1 MGSSKRKA
9 EKLSKKQKKQQ
20 EKEQKI
26 KEEQEKKLK
35 QENNEQDNEKIDL
48 PNKTSKSATGKDL
61 VKENTETKT
70 SISTNN
76 STNEV
81 EVKPI
86 KEEAGGQKIST
97 GEKRVLDNDLLKSNP
112 FSALLQNGD
121 ADTTKRNKGDE
132 AGMDKKGKHSITPID
147 TLDPLTTSTADT
159 GTTGASSTAGTATTT
174 SATDTNTDN
183 ATTTEDDED
192 DMPLAIKKSRRGNSR
207 KKGKKYDIGS
217 KNR

>member
-61 VKENTETKT
+61 VKENTETRT
-70 SISTNN
+70 S
-76 STNEV
+76 
-81 EVKPI
+81 
-86 KEEAGGQKIST
+86 IST

-207 KKGKKYDIGS
+207 KKGKKYEIGS